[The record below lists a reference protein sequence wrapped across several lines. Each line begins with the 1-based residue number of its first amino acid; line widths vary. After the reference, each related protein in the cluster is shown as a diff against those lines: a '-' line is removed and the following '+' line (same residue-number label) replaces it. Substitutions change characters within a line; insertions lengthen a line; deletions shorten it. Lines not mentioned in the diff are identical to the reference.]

1 METTGGWINDPRVRA
16 LRAAAVRGYGPGIE
30 RRVEGAIRA
39 ALKRVDRGETRME
52 MEIRKLE
59 KPLRVW

>member
-1 METTGGWINDPRVRA
+1 MYESGFINEPRVRA
-16 LRAAAVRGYGPGIE
+16 LLAAAKRGYGSGSARVTE
-30 RRVEGAIRA
+30 RYINE

-59 KPLRVW
+59 NPLRLW